1 MILSFYLSS
10 LSIIISTL
18 GFGLLIKKFL
28 NLSSFENNFGFS
40 GILGL
45 FTLSILSSY
54 SHLITAHNYFHNL
67 FLIFVGIIFF
77 ILLSRKNKNLV
88 NLVIIFTIC
97 FIAIILSKNNE
108 DFGYYHLPNSIQ
120 FAQQKIQFGL
130 GNLNH
135 GFKHISSLFMLMSLN
150 YLPKFEYYLFNLTN
164 LMFYVFFI
172 QFLFNEITKNKKMNN
187 FTKIIMSLF
196 LVLFL
201 TKFSRLAEFGSDIS
215 GQIIII
221 IFLYLI
227 LELIYNRQL
236 NYKDQVDYLNLAG
249 LLIVFSISL
258 KFISIIYLPFIF
270 VAAYFLLK
278 KKPKISFLKYLNLK
292 YLFLGSLSIIIF
304 IFLNFTSTG
313 CLIYPVENLCFS
325 EKVSWA
331 LDKKTIEYLNF
342 HYELWSKGGLGPNIK
357 VENPEEYI
365 SLFNWTPHWTKVY
378 FFNKFI
384 DYIFVSFLIVV
395 IFYLFYFKN
404 NNKKLSQLDE
414 LKKKDFIIF
423 LTSVLIFFIWFTNF
437 PSLRYAGYII
447 VFFLIIFPF
456 CIFFRKKVD
465 LKRKQNLK
473 KLSIIL
479 AISYLIFLSKNVSR
493 INKELEVSYEN
504 HHNFKNF
511 PFYWVKDN
519 KYETINLDGHILYK
533 VEGSCWNTPSTCVRN
548 ISHLKIIKKK
558 DYIIYVNIHK
568 K

>member
-1 MILSFYLSS
+1 MVFAFYFSS
-10 LSIIISTL
+10 LLILISTV
-18 GFGLLIKKFL
+18 GFGLLVKKFL
-28 NLSSFENNFGFS
+28 NLSLFGNNFGFS

-54 SHLITAHNYFHNL
+54 SHLVTAHNYSHNL
-67 FLIFVGIIFF
+67 FLIFVGIISF
-77 ILLSRKNKNLV
+77 ILLWGKNKNLLS
-88 NLVIIFTIC
+88 LVIIFTIC
-97 FIAIILSKNNE
+97 FIAIIISKNNE

-172 QFLFNEITKNKKMNN
+172 HFLFNEIKKNKKTSN

-196 LVLFL
+196 FVLFL

-215 GQIIII
+215 GQIIIT

-227 LELIYNRQL
+227 LELMYNRQL
-236 NYKDQVDYLNLAG
+236 NYKDQVDYLNLAA

-270 VAAYFLLK
+270 VAAYFFLK
-278 KKPKISFLKYLNLK
+278 KKPKISFLKYLNFK
-292 YLFLGSLSIIIF
+292 YLLLILLSIIIF
-304 IFLNFTSTG
+304 IFLNFTATG

-331 LDKKTIEYLNF
+331 LDKKTLEYLNF

-365 SLFNWTPHWTKVY
+365 SMFNWTPHWTKVY
-378 FFNKFI
+378 FFNKFT
-384 DYIFVSFLIVV
+384 DYILVSFLIVV
-395 IFYLFYFKN
+395 TFYLFYFKN
-404 NNKKLSQLDE
+404 EKKKNKLNE

-423 LTSVLIFFIWFTNF
+423 LTSILIFFIWFMNF
-437 PSLRYAGYII
+437 PTLRYAGYII

-456 CIFFRKKVD
+456 CIFFRNKIDLNKKQD
-465 LKRKQNLK
+465 LK
-473 KLSIIL
+473 KLSAIF
-479 AISYLIFLSKNVSR
+479 AISCLIFVSKNVYR
-493 INKELEVSYEN
+493 LDKELNISYID

-511 PFYWVKDN
+511 PFFWVKDE
-519 KYETINLDGHILYK
+519 KYETINLNGHTLYK
-533 VEGSCWNTPSTCVRN
+533 VEGACWSTPSTCVRS
-548 ISHLKIIKKK
+548 ISHLKIIKKEN
-558 DYIIYVNIHK
+558 YIIYVNIHK